1 MSRRLP
7 SLTPDQVIRAL
18 ERAGFFV
25 HHTTGSHRA
34 IRHLSNPALRGTVSR
49 HGKALKR
56 GTLRAIIRQAGL
68 TRDQFLDLL

>member
-18 ERAGFFV
+18 ERGGIFV

-34 IRHLSNPALRGTVSR
+34 MRHSNNPALRVTVSR
-49 HGKALKR
+49 HGKVLKR
-56 GTLRAIIRQAGL
+56 DTLRAIIRQAGL